1 MLKCSQG
8 LGRFLG
14 NVNEG
19 DPPPRR
25 GAPQSTFRYWGKFWG
40 RTRDTRRFVSWRGG
54 VSRPCLSPR
63 RWSEADGNGA
73 PLSRPASL
81 SSLLPRSPEA
91 PRAPRESPRPHR
103 HWTEATGPSPRRRVL
118 LACSLKAKLS
128 TPFQNVARGARGKM
142 RSQCSLFFGG
152 DLFNFHCM
160 PHAWGDK
167 NLPEHSSRSLTPPRF
182 LSLRSSHEMM
192 EIGAL

>member
-25 GAPQSTFRYWGKFWG
+25 PPVHVQILGEVLGTHTRYPTLRFLAG
-40 RTRDTRRFVSWRGG
+40 RCFPTLPVP
-54 VSRPCLSPR
+54 RP
-63 RWSEADGNGA
+63 WSEADGNAA

-91 PRAPRESPRPHR
+91 LRAPRESPRPR
-103 HWTEATGPSPRRRVL
+103 GHWTEATGASPRRRVL
-118 LACSLKAKLS
+118 LTCSLKAKLS
-128 TPFQNVARGARGKM
+128 TPFQNVARGARRKM
-142 RSQCSLFFGG
+142 RSQCSLFGG
-152 DLFNFHCM
+152 ELFNFHGT

>member
-1 MLKCSQG
+1 MAPPPCK
-8 LGRFLG
+8 RFLCAQVFPG
-14 NVNEG
+14 ARSFPGQRERGRSPSAAPPSPRSDIGGSFG
-19 DPPPRR
+19 DAHEIPDASSP
-25 GAPQSTFRYWGKFWG
+25 
-40 RTRDTRRFVSWRGG
+40 GG
-54 VSRPCLSPR
+54 EVFPDLACPPR

-128 TPFQNVARGARGKM
+128 TPFQNVARGARGNM
-142 RSQCSLFFGG
+142 RSQCSLFFWGG
-152 DLFNFHCM
+152 IYLISIACPMHGGIKTFQNI
-160 PHAWGDK
+160 PLAR
-167 NLPEHSSRSLTPPRF
+167 SRLLVFFP
-182 LSLRSSHEMM
+182 
-192 EIGAL
+192 

>member
-1 MLKCSQG
+1 MFPGARSFPGQRER
-8 LGRFLG
+8 GRS
-14 NVNEG
+14 
-19 DPPPRR
+19 PSAAP
-25 GAPQSTFRYWGKFWG
+25 PQSTFRYWGKFWG
-40 RTRDTRRFVSWRGG
+40 CTRDTRRFVSWRGG

-81 SSLLPRSPEA
+81 SSLLPRSPQA

-103 HWTEATGPSPRRRVL
+103 HWTEATGPSPRRRAL

-128 TPFQNVARGARGKM
+128 TPFQNVARGARGNM

-152 DLFNFHCM
+152 IYLISIACPVHGGIKTFQNI
-160 PHAWGDK
+160 PLAR
-167 NLPEHSSRSLTPPRF
+167 SRLLVFFP
-182 LSLRSSHEMM
+182 
-192 EIGAL
+192 